1 MSNRLEYNGSYSTEV
16 SVDVYWD
23 QEEQYLIAYE
33 DEEMQDGFD
42 YEEYEERLNNGESFE
57 KVAEDIVLELQRQR

>member
-23 QEEQYLIAYE
+23 LEDQYLIAYE

-42 YEEYEERLNNGESFE
+42 YEEYEERLNNGEPFE

>member
-23 QEEQYLIAYE
+23 LEEEYLLAYE
-33 DEEMQDGFD
+33 DGDMQDGFD
-42 YEEYEERLNNGESFE
+42 YEEYEERLNNGEPFE